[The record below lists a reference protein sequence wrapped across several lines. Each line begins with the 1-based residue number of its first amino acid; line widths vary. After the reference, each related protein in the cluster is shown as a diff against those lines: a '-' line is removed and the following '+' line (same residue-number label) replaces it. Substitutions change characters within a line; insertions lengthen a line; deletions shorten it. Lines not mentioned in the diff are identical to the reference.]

1 MGFAQYSTVSGKMTH
16 VVGLIHFEG
25 QAPTGI
31 SLYWVNA
38 TGKIA
43 IGTSEKAGRGR
54 IGVMNG
60 DRFTPLPGV
69 TGFAA
74 IAW

>member
-1 MGFAQYSTVSGKMTH
+1 MNH
-16 VVGLIHFEG
+16 VTGLVHFDG
-25 QAPTGI
+25 NAPTGI
-31 SLYWVNA
+31 SLYWVNS

-43 IGTSEKAGRGR
+43 IGTSETAGGGR

-60 DRFTPLPGV
+60 DKFTPLPGV